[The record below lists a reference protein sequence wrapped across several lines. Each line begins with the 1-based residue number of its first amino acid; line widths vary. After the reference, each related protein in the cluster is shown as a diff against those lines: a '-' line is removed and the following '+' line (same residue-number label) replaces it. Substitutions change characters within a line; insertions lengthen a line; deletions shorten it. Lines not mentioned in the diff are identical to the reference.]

1 MASLF
6 RSLLLVIAGSTQREL
21 GRQVRYL
28 KVENEILRS
37 KLPARL
43 VVTLKERQ
51 RLLKFGVKLGR
62 AIRQLVTIVSP
73 DTFLR
78 WTREDKRAKRKGC
91 KPAKRGRPRTAEQIR
106 ELILL
111 MAKENNWGYAR
122 IVGELR
128 KLGIRSIAK
137 STVRNILKEAGL
149 DPCPKRAGSTWD
161 EFVSQHA
168 ASLWQCDF
176 FTQKVLTTKGIRD
189 AFLLAFLHVET
200 RRVVLSPATFHPD
213 EAWVA
218 AQAETFVNQA
228 RGQGLRVR
236 YVQHDR
242 DGKFAK
248 GFDKALKRRHV
259 KIVRSPVCAPNCQ
272 AFVERFIGSIRWE
285 CLDHFVF
292 FGLKHLDSVAGTYLT
307 HYLTQRPHQG
317 MENEL
322 LSDPQKQRAQR
333 LDNAEA
339 DEPLI
344 SLRDVRCEQRLGGLL
359 KHYSRKAA

>member
-1 MASLF
+1 MASIF
-6 RSLLLVIAGSTQREL
+6 RSLLLVIAGSAQREL
-21 GRQVRYL
+21 ARQVRCL

-37 KLPARL
+37 KLPARIT
-43 VVTLKERQ
+43 VTPKERQ
-51 RLLKFGVKLGR
+51 RLLKFGAKLGR

-78 WTREDKRAKRKGC
+78 WIREDKRAKKKGR
-91 KPAKRGRPRTAEQIR
+91 KPAKRGRLKTAAQIR

-128 KLGIRSIAK
+128 KLGIHSVAK

-176 FTQKVLTTKGIRD
+176 FSQKVLTTKGIRD

-213 EAWVA
+213 ETWVA

-228 RGQGLRVR
+228 RGEGLRIR

-242 DGKFAK
+242 DGKFAPA
-248 GFDKALKRRHV
+248 FDTALKRRHV

-272 AFVERFIGSIRWE
+272 AFVERFMGSIAGSAWITSSSLASSISIVSQKVIWSTTSERGRTKGWRMNCFLILKNGE
-285 CLDHFVF
+285 TKGRARTKVTAPSFRSAMFVASS
-292 FGLKHLDSVAGTYLT
+292 GWVG
-307 HYLTQRPHQG
+307 
-317 MENEL
+317 
-322 LSDPQKQRAQR
+322 
-333 LDNAEA
+333 
-339 DEPLI
+339 
-344 SLRDVRCEQRLGGLL
+344 C
-359 KHYSRKAA
+359 